1 MPTPTSGK
9 LVGAA
14 VAACLL
20 GGAAW
25 RESSSSCALGAAGAA
40 ASVTLRGW
48 GSAAACQ
55 ELAAESRGFFYVRA
69 TPVPASDVV
78 LCEGERRGVRY
89 VVRDQGLLMLVGRA
103 VCGTIARESASR

>member
-1 MPTPTSGK
+1 MRTPTSGK

-14 VAACLL
+14 VAACFL

-25 RESSSSCALGAAGAA
+25 RESSSSCVLGTTGAA
-40 ASVTLRGW
+40 ASVTLQGW
-48 GSAAACQ
+48 GSAAVCQ
-55 ELAAESRGFFYVRA
+55 QLAAESRSFFYERT

-103 VCGTIARESASR
+103 VCGTIARERASR